1 MLIAGSDPVRKISII
16 PRGRALGV
24 TFQSPDADRYGYS
37 ADYLRGRLI
46 GALGG
51 RAAEQ
56 IIYDDQTTGA
66 ESDLEQAT
74 RLARLMIGRWGMSQG
89 IGPVTVL
96 SGPNDE
102 PRLFPGG
109 VDAGLRAHPRTGRPA
124 KFAASSTSARQL
136 QSRRSQSTAT
146 NSTPWPTHC
155 SRMKPWTRQT
165 PTGSPAS
172 RANPTAARMPRF
184 RWRRRNIRRR

>member
-1 MLIAGSDPVRKISII
+1 M
-16 PRGRALGV
+16 

-37 ADYLRGRLI
+37 ADFLRGRLI

-102 PRLFPGG
+102 PRLFP
-109 VDAGLRAHPRTGRPA
+109 AASTRSPSTPANRSTGRS
-124 KFAASSTSARQL
+124 AASSTSARQSAVETL
-136 QSRRSQSTAT
+136 TKHRDQLDALAQALLTHETLDEADAYRIAGVAREPNGGPHAPLPLATA
-146 NSTPWPTHC
+146 
-155 SRMKPWTRQT
+155 
-165 PTGSPAS
+165 
-172 RANPTAARMPRF
+172 
-184 RWRRRNIRRR
+184 